1 MLIEYDAQ
9 LLLLEQLREQHLSAS
24 QWVRAASP
32 GYRAQADR
40 TPTGPTDLVSFKSNG
55 GSGNASVYAVRVNS
69 NKLQS
74 ASPSELRLRELSAA

>member
-1 MLIEYDAQ
+1 
-9 LLLLEQLREQHLSAS
+9 
-24 QWVRAASP
+24 
-32 GYRAQADR
+32 
-40 TPTGPTDLVSFKSNG
+40 VSFKSNG